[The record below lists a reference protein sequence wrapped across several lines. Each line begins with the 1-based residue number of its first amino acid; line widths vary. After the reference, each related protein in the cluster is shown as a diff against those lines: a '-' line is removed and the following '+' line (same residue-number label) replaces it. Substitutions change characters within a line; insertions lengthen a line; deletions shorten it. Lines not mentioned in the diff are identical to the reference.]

1 MQKVAQMKAQR
12 EKERQ
17 QAEKE
22 GRALPSEESLPEI
35 EDDEDED
42 ECDE

>member
-1 MQKVAQMKAQR
+1 MKDVTPL

-22 GRALPSEESLPEI
+22 GRVVPSEESLPEI
-35 EDDEDED
+35 EDDDDDED
-42 ECDE
+42 DDE